1 MSTLAIDSA
10 HPRPSLWTDTLNQP
24 PSLSLFWELYSDVEA
39 VVYCI
44 TNDGRR
50 EGSRS
55 STSKRSEAQIKPEL
69 LPRLFKGSKPSIV
82 TSWDTSKTAA
92 ALLKRSNVKQTTHFH
107 SKQAEILAELLGG
120 ATATWQLTSVML
132 PTGCGKKSNGC
143 ASSSTYIY
151 VQARVLY
158 IVFFHSR
165 QVCFKLTADNI
176 ETLTK
181 YHTPPKSSRPSWA
194 FLNHTNATSAPSRAV
209 EKSTR
214 WTFLRDYFLHTP
226 ASTTNP
232 VSPRLWCSSKSAWI
246 LLPPSVLLCYRDA
259 RTTGAAWPLFAFP
272 ILDDLLPYNG

>member
-143 ASSSTYIY
+143 ASSST
-151 VQARVLY
+151 
-158 IVFFHSR
+158 
-165 QVCFKLTADNI
+165 
-176 ETLTK
+176 
-181 YHTPPKSSRPSWA
+181 
-194 FLNHTNATSAPSRAV
+194 
-209 EKSTR
+209 
-214 WTFLRDYFLHTP
+214 LH
-226 ASTTNP
+226 
-232 VSPRLWCSSKSAWI
+232 LCSSKGALHC
-246 LLPPSVLLCYRDA
+246 LLPFATGVLQADSRQYRNSHEIPYS
-259 RTTGAAWPLFAFP
+259 TKVESTILGLFE
-272 ILDDLLPYNG
+272 PYERYLGTLQSC